1 MVEGADEANAAFGD
15 LLRRRRRAAGLTQEE
30 LAARAG
36 LSARGIADLERGT
49 RRTPRRDTVVLLA
62 RALGGSAQDEA
73 ALFAAA
79 RRFPRSS
86 AGPAPRTGAA
96 PHRQVM
102 PPHRERHNLPAQP
115 TPLLGRD
122 EAVRAVVAL
131 ARRTDVRLVTL
142 TGPGGV
148 GKTRLAIQVAAELV
162 DDFADGA
169 WLVRLSRLTNPRLVI
184 PTIAEVLGQKETGG
198 RSLAEALRWHLR
210 ERHLLLALDNCE
222 HVAEAMPEVASLLEA
237 CPALKVLA
245 TSRAAL
251 RLRGEHE
258 YPVPPLG
265 VPPAAVLNTHSGSG
279 TVPALERLMEYPAMA
294 LFVARARA
302 SRPDFALTAV
312 NAPAV
317 AAICARL
324 DGLPLAIELAAARI
338 KLLPPP
344 AMLEQLQ
351 HGLGILTGGPRDLA
365 ERQQAIHST
374 IAWSENLLSAEE
386 RVGLRR
392 LAVFAGG
399 CTLDAAQ
406 MVCAA
411 PEGAAPLTLD
421 MLTELS
427 ALVNQSLVQQR
438 EEDGEARFSML
449 RVIREYARER
459 LEVSGEAD
467 ALRRAHAA
475 YMVALAERAEPEL
488 IGPAQGAWL
497 DRLDREHDNLRAAL
511 EWATERSEAETGLR
525 LVGALGRF
533 WLARGHLREGRAWV
547 EALLR
552 LAATPE
558 VGSELEGAADT
569 ILAVPARVRARAL
582 IAGGS
587 LALRQADSAAAVLWM
602 EEGAAL
608 ARVAD
613 DPRTTITAVNAL
625 GILARLPGGNWE
637 RSAAYFEESL
647 ALSRQLGDQ
656 WAIVVALGNLGDVF
670 ARRSHLERAAAAFA
684 EALALARQAGD
695 PGVIHL
701 CLLNLGWVMRL
712 RGEPTQAEALQR
724 EGLKLAGDLDDPRR
738 CAEALEMLAAT
749 AGVEGHGERAARLL
763 GAAMAAREMIGAPQ
777 PPEDRADLEQ
787 AVAEA
792 RAALGEAAW
801 AAALAAGLALTLE
814 QAVAEAL
821 APEM

>member
-1 MVEGADEANAAFGD
+1 MAEGADEADAAFGE
-15 LLRRRRRAAGLTQEE
+15 LLRRRRHAAGLTQEE

-36 LSARGIADLERGT
+36 LSARGIADLERGA
-49 RRTPRRDTVVLLA
+49 RRTPRRDTVALLA
-62 RALGGSAQDEA
+62 RALGGSSQDEA

-79 RRFPRSS
+79 RRFSRSS
-86 AGPAPRTGAA
+86 AGPAPRTGTALQ
-96 PHRQVM
+96 RQVTL
-102 PPHRERHNLPAQP
+102 PDRERHNLPAQP
-115 TPLLGRD
+115 TSLLGRD
-122 EAVRAVVAL
+122 EAVREVVAL
-131 ARRTDVRLVTL
+131 ARRADVRLVTL

-162 DDFADGA
+162 DDFADGV
-169 WLVRLSRLTNPRLVI
+169 WFVRLSRLTNPRLVL
-184 PTIAEVLGQKETGG
+184 PTIAEVLGQKEAEGQ
-198 RSLAEALRWHLR
+198 SLAEVLRWHLR
-210 ERHLLLALDNCE
+210 ERRLLLVLDNCE
-222 HVAEAMPEVASLLEA
+222 HVAEAMLEVSSLLGA

-258 YPVPPLG
+258 YLVPPLG
-265 VPPAAVLNTHSGSG
+265 VPPAAILKAHSGSG
-279 TVPALERLMEYPAMA
+279 SIPTPERLMAYPAMA

-302 SRPDFALTAV
+302 TRPDFALTAA

-344 AMLEQLQ
+344 AMLAQLE
-351 HGLGILTGGPRDLA
+351 HGLGMLTGGPRDLA
-365 ERQQAIHST
+365 ERQQAIQST

-386 RVGLRR
+386 RVPFRR

-399 CTLDAAQ
+399 CTLETAQ
-406 MVCAA
+406 SVCAA
-411 PEGAAPLTLD
+411 PEGAAPVQLD
-421 MLTELS
+421 MLQGLS

-438 EEDGEARFSML
+438 EEGGEARFSML

-459 LEVSGEAD
+459 LEVSGETE

-475 YMVALAERAEPEL
+475 CMVALAERAEPEL
-488 IGPAQGAWL
+488 IGPEQGAWL
-497 DRLDREHDNLRAAL
+497 NRLEREHDNLRAAL

-533 WLARGHLREGRAWV
+533 WLARGHLREGRSWV

-552 LAATPE
+552 LPATPE
-558 VGSELEGAADT
+558 VGSGLQGADT
-569 ILAVPARVRARAL
+569 VPAVPARVRARAL
-582 IAGGS
+582 IAGGA
-587 LALRQADSAAAVLWM
+587 LAIRQADSAAAVLWM

-608 ARVAD
+608 ARVAG

-625 GILARLPGGNWE
+625 GLLVRLTGGDWE
-637 RSAAYFEESL
+637 RSASYFEESL

-670 ARRSHLERAAAAFA
+670 ARRGHLEQATAAFA
-684 EALALARQAGD
+684 EALALARLAGD
-695 PGVIHL
+695 PGVTHL

-712 RGEPTQAEALQR
+712 RGEPAQAEALQR
-724 EGLKLAGDLDDPRR
+724 EGLQLAADLDDPRR
-738 CAEALEMLAAT
+738 CAEALELLAAT
-749 AGVEGHGERAARLL
+749 AGVEGHGARAARLL
-763 GAAMAAREMIGAPQ
+763 GAAMAARETIGAPQ
-777 PPEDRADLEQ
+777 PAEDRADLEQ
-787 AVAEA
+787 AVAGA

-801 AAALAAGLALTLE
+801 AVALAAGLALPLE
-814 QAVAEAL
+814 AAVAEAL
-821 APEM
+821 APET